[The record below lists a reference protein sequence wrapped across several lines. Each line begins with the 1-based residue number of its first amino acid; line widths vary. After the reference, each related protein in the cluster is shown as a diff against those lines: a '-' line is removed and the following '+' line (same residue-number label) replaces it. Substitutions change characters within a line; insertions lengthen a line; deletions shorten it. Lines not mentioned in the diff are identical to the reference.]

1 MESKLNKLRDTR
13 TKDLEVKI
21 EYKVFEIPHKHNFL
35 INLLIKQSINL
46 KAATCT
52 IQTLTLIIKIQKVQQ
67 WIIMDQKER
76 TLSLIMNKIYNKS
89 IKLLALK
96 IYLIKILKFNKTRD
110 KQIIKRKMRVDKI
123 QEKFNFISQLKTI
136 CM

>member
-1 MESKLNKLRDTR
+1 
-13 TKDLEVKI
+13 
-21 EYKVFEIPHKHNFL
+21 
-35 INLLIKQSINL
+35 
-46 KAATCT
+46 
-52 IQTLTLIIKIQKVQQ
+52 
-67 WIIMDQKER
+67 MDQKER

-136 CM
+136 CMQEMAHNCNIFKFQKHQIKSLVL